1 MSTLKI
7 ERNKSRFFNF
17 KLFGKDI
24 ENDANTS
31 RICFLLF
38 FCYFLVFSNFVFEKW
53 DKKLGNNIYPLFTI
67 LTE

>member
-31 RICFLLF
+31 RICFFVVFLLF
-38 FCYFLVFSNFVFEKW
+38 FGFFEFC
-53 DKKLGNNIYPLFTI
+53 I
-67 LTE
+67 